1 MNGKYN
7 KSTYIG
13 YLKLKK
19 GGMKIVPGHKDDL
32 IINRRNDILNHLE
45 LVFEG
50 KKKLKE
56 KNISKYFK
64 ALGGKYIRND
74 ICTTS
79 DKGNCKRG
87 RNISIGGADKLLRL
101 AGKNKF
107 SMENVLSTFKG
118 SAPSLYEK
126 LESKLTGSR
135 NHRISDARNLRISD
149 PRMSDPRM
157 SRMPNLER
165 PVYNYMQDGGD
176 ALEKFRVEIGR
187 SGDIELNKLR
197 KEINKIRNNI

>member
-1 MNGKYN
+1 MNAKYN
-7 KSTYIG
+7 KSTYVG

-45 LVFEG
+45 LVFRG

-74 ICTTS
+74 MCITD
-79 DKGNCKRG
+79 DKVSCKRG
-87 RNISIGGADKLLRL
+87 RNISMGGADKLLRL
-101 AGKNKF
+101 AGQNNF
-107 SMENVLSTFKG
+107 PMNNVLSTFKG

-126 LESKLTGSR
+126 LESKLSGPRLSGPR
-135 NHRISDARNLRISD
+135 LSGPRLSD
-149 PRMSDPRM
+149 PRIS
-157 SRMPNLER
+157 NIER
-165 PVYNYMQDGGD
+165 PIYNYTQDGGE

-187 SGDIELNKLR
+187 STEDIELIKLR
-197 KEINKIRNNI
+197 KKINKIRNNL